1 MRFESI
7 DDGYQ
12 VEHWTRQIR
21 MGCWIAIVISAVGAV
36 RVVLDWPASSRWLV
50 LAIIAA
56 ALIQFGLLWV
66 PWARVVRRPYARE
79 WLFAW
84 WLLEL
89 PLLYL
94 FASGDDAAL
103 AIFPAGAMV
112 VLVTSAVLYPPI
124 PVAVLGA
131 LCIGSFLAL
140 AHGRPDAQATMVAGL
155 VAVLVAVVATSVLT
169 AQTRLAQDAR
179 RRAAEDR
186 TEALLENASDL
197 VLAVTPDG
205 EVTYASPAAHHLL
218 GRDPAWI
225 TGERLSEMTH
235 ADDLTRAREFMS
247 TLFTA
252 APEHTSRIEVRLRRG
267 DGTWVYAEAIGVNR
281 LADPNLQAAVL
292 SIRDVG
298 ARKHMEDELTR
309 QAFTDALTGLP
320 NRALFRDRVTHAAA
334 RNQRDA
340 GRITLMLIDLDDFKL
355 VNDGLGHTAGD
366 QLLRVI
372 AQRLSAQLRPA
383 DTLARL
389 GGDEF
394 AVLIEDLTELEA
406 AELADRL
413 VRAVREPVTL
423 GIRDVICTASIGISV
438 IKAGVHDLGEA
449 DELLRDADLAMYAA
463 KAAGR
468 DGYAVY
474 DPAKHADV
482 LEEAEQR
489 AALERAL
496 LEEQFV
502 VHYQPIVELPLR
514 ELIGFEALVRWNH
527 PEKGLVSPLAFI
539 PLAEATGLIVPLGRW
554 VLDQACRQL
563 AEWIADHPE
572 AAHLRMSVNLSP
584 RQFQHTGLVAEIA
597 GIIERT
603 GVPAGK
609 LVLEITE
616 SLLMKDTEVTVRT
629 LEALKALGVRI
640 AVDDFGTGYS
650 SLSYLKRFPVD
661 ILKIDRSFVDGITA
675 DSGDATLAEAV
686 VQLGRTLHLQ
696 TVAEGIE
703 TADQWTTLRELGCE
717 YGQGYLFARP
727 VAAAEIVPLIRGTEP
742 MPEPRPE
749 ATC

>member
-1 MRFESI
+1 MRFESV
-7 DDGYQ
+7 DDDYQ

-21 MGCWIAIVISAVGAV
+21 MGCWIAIVISTVGAV
-36 RVVLDWPASSRWLV
+36 RVFLDWPEPSRWLV
-50 LAIIAA
+50 LVIGAA
-56 ALIQFGLLWV
+56 VLAQAGLLWL
-66 PWARVVRRPYARE
+66 PWARIIRRRHARE
-79 WLFAW
+79 WLFLW

-89 PLLYL
+89 PLLYV
-94 FASGDDAAL
+94 FARGDEAAL
-103 AIFPAGAMV
+103 AIFPAGAIVVMV
-112 VLVTSAVLYPPI
+112 TAAVLYPP
-124 PVAVLGA
+124 VAIAGLGVLSVGA
-131 LCIGSFLAL
+131 FLTL
-140 AHGRPDAQATMVAGL
+140 AHGHPDAQPTMVAGL
-155 VAVLVAVVATSVLT
+155 VAVLVSVVATCVLT
-169 AQTRLAQDAR
+169 AQGRLAQDTR

-186 TEALLENASDL
+186 TEALLQNASDL
-197 VLAVTPDG
+197 VLAVGEDG
-205 EVTYASPAAHHLL
+205 EVTYASPSARELL

-225 TGERLSEMTH
+225 TGDRLGQMVHPE
-235 ADDLTRAREFMS
+235 DLPQAREFMS
-247 TLFTA
+247 ALFA
-252 APEHTSRIEVRLRRG
+252 GGREHTGRIETRLRHG
-267 DGTWVYAEAIGVNR
+267 DGTWVYTEAIGVNR
-281 LADPNLQAAVL
+281 LCDPNLRAAVL

-298 ARKHMEDELTR
+298 ARKYMEAELTR
-309 QAFTDALTGLP
+309 QAFTDSLTGLP
-320 NRALFRDRVTHAAA
+320 NRALFHDRVSHAAA
-334 RNQRDA
+334 RHHRES

-423 GIRDVICTASIGISV
+423 GVRDVICTASIGISV
-438 IKAGVHDLGEA
+438 IKAGTHDLGEA

-468 DGYAVY
+468 DGYAVF
-474 DPAKHADV
+474 DPATHADV
-482 LEEAEQR
+482 LAEAEQR

-502 VHYQPIVELPLR
+502 VHYQPIVELPAR

-527 PEKGLVSPLAFI
+527 PVNGLVGPLTFI

-563 AEWIADHPE
+563 AAWTADHPE
-572 AAHLRMSVNLSP
+572 AAKLRMSVNLSP
-584 RQFQHTGLVAEIA
+584 RQFQHSGLVSEVA

-603 GVPAGK
+603 GVPADK

-616 SLLMKDTEVTVRT
+616 SLLMKDTEATVRT
-629 LEALKALGVRI
+629 LEALKALGVRL

-675 DSGDATLAEAV
+675 DAGDATLAEAV
-686 VQLGRTLHLQ
+686 VQLGRTLQLQ

-703 TADQWTTLRELGCE
+703 TADQWSTLRELGCE

-727 VAAAEIVPLIRGTEP
+727 VAADEIVPLIRS
-742 MPEPRPE
+742 RPSGHVDPIAE
-749 ATC
+749 

>member
-21 MGCWIAIVISAVGAV
+21 MGCWIAIVISTVGAV
-36 RVVLDWPASSRWLV
+36 RVFLDWPQSSRWLV
-50 LAIIAA
+50 FVLGAA
-56 ALIQFGLLWV
+56 VVAQAGLLV
-66 PWARVVRRPYARE
+66 LPWARIIRRRYARE
-79 WLFAW
+79 LLFAW

-94 FASGDDAAL
+94 FARGDQAAL
-103 AIFPAGAMV
+103 AIFPAGAIVIMV
-112 VLVTSAVLYPPI
+112 TAAVLYPPSAI
-124 PVAVLGA
+124 GTLGALSIGGFLLLVQGQPDAQPTMIAGLLAVLGA
-131 LCIGSFLAL
+131 
-140 AHGRPDAQATMVAGL
+140 
-155 VAVLVAVVATSVLT
+155 VVATCALT
-169 AQTRLAQDAR
+169 AQSRLAQDAR

-186 TEALLENASDL
+186 VEALLENASDL
-197 VLAVTPDG
+197 VLAVCPDG
-205 EVTYASPAAHHLL
+205 EVTYASPSARDLL
-218 GRDPAWI
+218 GRDPSW
-225 TGERLSEMTH
+225 
-235 ADDLTRAREFMS
+235 LTRERIGQMLHPEDLPLAREFMA
-247 TLFTA
+247 TLFAA
-252 APEHTSRIEVRLRRG
+252 APDHAGRIEVRLRHG

-281 LADPNLQAAVL
+281 LADPNLRAAVL

-298 ARKHMEDELTR
+298 ARKYMEAELTR
-309 QAFTDALTGLP
+309 QAFTDSLTGLP
-320 NRALFRDRVTHAAA
+320 NRALFHDRVTHAAA
-334 RNQRDA
+334 RNRRDA

-394 AVLIEDLTELEA
+394 AVLVEDLTELEA

-423 GIRDVICTASIGISV
+423 GVRDVICTASIGISV

-468 DGYAVY
+468 DGYAVF
-474 DPAKHADV
+474 DPSRHADV
-482 LEEAEQR
+482 LAEAEQR

-502 VHYQPIVELPLR
+502 VHYQPIVELPAR

-527 PEKGLVSPLAFI
+527 PEDGLVGPVGFI

-563 AEWIADHPE
+563 AAWIAEHPE
-572 AAHLRMSVNLSP
+572 AATLRMSVNLSP
-584 RQFQHTGLVAEIA
+584 RQFQHSGLVGEVA
-597 GIIERT
+597 GILERT
-603 GVPAGK
+603 GVPADR

-629 LEALKALGVRI
+629 LEALKALGVRL

-686 VQLGRTLHLQ
+686 VQLGRTLRLQ

-703 TADQWTTLRELGCE
+703 TADQWSTLRELGCE
-717 YGQGYLFARP
+717 YGQGFLFARP
-727 VAAAEIVPLIRGTEP
+727 VTAEEIVPLIRA
-742 MPEPRPE
+742 RPASPAHPIGE
-749 ATC
+749 

>member
-7 DDGYQ
+7 DDDYQ

-21 MGCWIAIVISAVGAV
+21 MGCWIAIVITAVGAV
-36 RVVLDWPASSRWLV
+36 RVLLDWPEPSRWLIFVIIPAV
-50 LAIIAA
+50 LAQ
-56 ALIQFGLLWV
+56 LGLLGL
-66 PWARVVRRPYARE
+66 PWARIIRRRRARE
-79 WLFAW
+79 LLFAW
-84 WLLEL
+84 WLLEF

-94 FASGDDAAL
+94 FARGDEAAL

-112 VLVTSAVLYPPI
+112 IMVTAAVLYPPV

-131 LCIGSFLAL
+131 LSIAGFLTL
-140 AHGRPDAQATMVAGL
+140 AHGRPEADATMIAGL
-155 VAVLVAVVATSVLT
+155 VAVLVAVVATCVLT
-169 AQTRLAQDAR
+169 AQTRLVQDAR

-197 VLAVTPDG
+197 VLAVGPDG
-205 EVTYASPAAHHLL
+205 AVTYASPSARDLL
-218 GRDPAWI
+218 GRDPSWI
-225 TGERLSEMTH
+225 TGERLSTMVH
-235 ADDLTRAREFMS
+235 PDDLPRAREFMA
-247 TLFTA
+247 TLFAA
-252 APEHTSRIEVRLRRG
+252 APEHTARLETRLRHG
-267 DGTWVYAEAIGVNR
+267 DGSWVHTEAIGVNR
-281 LADPNLQAAVL
+281 QANPNLRAAVL

-298 ARKHMEDELTR
+298 ARKYMEEELTR

-366 QLLRVI
+366 RLLRVI
-372 AQRLSAQLRPA
+372 AQRLTAQLRPA

-394 AVLIEDLTELEA
+394 AVLVEDLTELEA

-468 DGYAVY
+468 DGYAVF
-474 DPAKHADV
+474 DPARHSDV
-482 LEEAEQR
+482 LAEAEQR

-496 LEEQFV
+496 LEGQFV
-502 VHYQPIVELPLR
+502 VHYQPIVELPDS

-527 PEKGLVSPLAFI
+527 PEKGMVGPLTFI

-572 AAHLRMSVNLSP
+572 AARLRMSVNLSP
-584 RQFQHTGLVAEIA
+584 RQFQHTGLVPEIA

-603 GVPAGK
+603 GVPADK

-616 SLLMKDTEVTVRT
+616 SLLMKDTEGTVRT

-661 ILKIDRSFVDGITA
+661 ILKIDRSFVEGITA

-686 VQLGRTLHLQ
+686 VQLGRTLRLQ

-703 TADQWTTLRELGCE
+703 TADQWSTLRALGCE

-727 VAAAEIVPLIRGTEP
+727 VAAAEIVPLIRASPSGL
-742 MPEPRPE
+742 R
-749 ATC
+749 